1 MKENHKRVQSIFAAR
16 FRAPTK
22 WGQNGDGPSCFVF
35 WATEPYGILARI
47 DHKFPAASPDAR
59 PQADMA

>member
-35 WATEPYGILARI
+35 WATEPYGGDKMGTVLVVLYSGVGTKWGR
-47 DHKFPAASPDAR
+47 S
-59 PQADMA
+59 